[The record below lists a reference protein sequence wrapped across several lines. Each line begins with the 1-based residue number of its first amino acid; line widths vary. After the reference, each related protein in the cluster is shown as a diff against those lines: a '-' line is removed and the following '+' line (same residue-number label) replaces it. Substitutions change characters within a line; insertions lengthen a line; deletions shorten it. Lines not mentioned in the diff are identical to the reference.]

1 MSDSA
6 DPDVGGLRREQP
18 ARGGEALPRAQS
30 ALTYAENTWCPGCG
44 NFGILNA
51 WKTLLGRLAENGI
64 PRERIVVV
72 AGIGCH
78 AKIADYLNLN
88 TFYALHGRT
97 IPVATGIKLGNP
109 ELTVIAH
116 AGDGDGYGEG
126 LEHFVFAAKRNIDIT
141 LMVHN
146 NGVYALTT
154 GQYTPTSP
162 RGFRGKSTPRGSAE
176 QPINPL
182 ELALAGGATFIARSY
197 SRGAERLRQT
207 MSDAI
212 LHKGFSLVDI
222 LQVCATFND
231 LYSYYNERT
240 FDMDGN
246 DPSSRT
252 DALNRMGE
260 WTYGG
265 DGRIALGTFYRSVDD
280 VFDDGYR
287 GIDRTSF
294 DRPAAV
300 RRILARHV

>member
-1 MSDSA
+1 MTDIA
-6 DPDVGGLRREQP
+6 DLDISGPRRRPPQHTDD
-18 ARGGEALPRAQS
+18 AAS

-44 NFGILNA
+44 NFGILNS
-51 WKTLLGRLAENGI
+51 WKALIDELGASGIRREN
-64 PRERIVVV
+64 IVVV

-97 IPVATGIKLGNP
+97 VPVATGIKLGNP

-116 AGDGDGYGEG
+116 AGDGDCYGEG
-126 LEHFVFAAKRNIDIT
+126 LEHLVFAAKRNIDIT
-141 LMVHN
+141 LMVHD

-182 ELALAGGATFIARSY
+182 ELALASGATFIARSY

-207 MSDAI
+207 MLDAV
-212 LHKGFSLVDI
+212 LHRGFSLVDI
-222 LQVCATFND
+222 LQVCATFNN

-246 DPSSRT
+246 DPFSRT
-252 DALNRMGE
+252 DALNRMSE

-265 DGRIALGTFYRSVDD
+265 DGRIALGTFYDSEADT
-280 VFDDGYR
+280 FDDGFR
-287 GIDRTSF
+287 DTERAGF
-294 DRPAAV
+294 DRRGAV
-300 RRILARHV
+300 REILSRRT

>member
-1 MSDSA
+1 MSDIADLDISGAGSRRPQPAGTDDGA
-6 DPDVGGLRREQP
+6 DP
-18 ARGGEALPRAQS
+18 
-30 ALTYAENTWCPGCG
+30 LTYAENTWCPGCG
-44 NFGILNA
+44 NFGILNV
-51 WKTLLGRLAENGI
+51 WKTLIDELADNGV

-88 TFYALHGRT
+88 TFYSLHGRT

-116 AGDGDGYGEG
+116 AGDGDCYGEG
-126 LEHFVFAAKRNIDIT
+126 LEHMLFAAKRNIDIS
-141 LMVHN
+141 LMVHD

-162 RGFRGKSTPRGSAE
+162 RGFRGKSTPGGSAE

-182 ELALAGGATFIARSY
+182 ELALAGGATFVARSY

-207 MSDAI
+207 MLDAV
-212 LHKGFSLVDI
+212 LHRGFSLVDI
-222 LQVCATFND
+222 LQVCATFNN

-240 FDMDGN
+240 FDMDDN

-252 DALNRMGE
+252 DALNRIGE

-265 DGRIALGTFYRSVDD
+265 DGRIALGTFYRSDAD
-280 VFDDGYR
+280 TFDGAFRD
-287 GIDRTSF
+287 IDRSTF
-294 DRPAAV
+294 DREATV
-300 RRILARHV
+300 RDLLARRV